1 MRHPIWVS
9 LLLRQPSRRRRDF
22 RKSQTPPAFISHIR
36 KETPM
41 TVKIIIKRAFKE
53 GMQKEAIRALNM
65 ARYAAMEQNG
75 YISSET
81 LSDIGDPTRI
91 AVVSMWRELDAWET
105 WRNSDRRK
113 AIEAEME
120 PLTKRPAEYE
130 YYNLGISNP

>member
-1 MRHPIWVS
+1 
-9 LLLRQPSRRRRDF
+9 
-22 RKSQTPPAFISHIR
+22 
-36 KETPM
+36 M